1 MRIRPPTQSLLHCR
15 GTTAQ
20 NSATAERRPA
30 CNGWPLLFLSEEIL
44 ALVSGVL
51 LVHDICLFG
60 GMSRGLL
67 MSDYYAILGVSR
79 DAEDVV
85 IRAAWR
91 ALAQKYH
98 PDKFDG
104 PADVAQK
111 KMQEINNAYSVLADP
126 GRRAD
131 YDRDFAEGS
140 DGQAPDHGGFGNASH
155 DDVGGDAVPE
165 SVKGWSWGAFLL
177 NWIWAI
183 GNRTWIGLLVLI
195 PYLGFIMAILL
206 GIKGREW
213 AWKNRHWDSIDHFNE
228 VQRRWSFWGV
238 AIFVSLS
245 IVGVLAAIAL
255 PAYKDYEDRVRGAD
269 PSSQSSVTSPVE
281 ASGEN
286 QLTVRQPTPPVV
298 RSYQSPV
305 EPHSEQVSDQE
316 EFFQVVRDAVRVYPF
331 LDHES
336 SKADPVAIQEVI
348 DKRDRYIN
356 EGYSPANAL
365 RRAVNEVGP
374 MYARRYGATG
384 SR

>member
-1 MRIRPPTQSLLHCR
+1 
-15 GTTAQ
+15 
-20 NSATAERRPA
+20 
-30 CNGWPLLFLSEEIL
+30 
-44 ALVSGVL
+44 
-51 LVHDICLFG
+51 
-60 GMSRGLL
+60 

-111 KMQEINNAYSVLADP
+111 KMQDINNAYSVLADP
-126 GRRAD
+126 ERRAD
-131 YDRDFAEGS
+131 YDRSFSKGS
-140 DGQAPDHGGFGNASH
+140 NGQAPGQERSGDASH
-155 DDVGGDAVPE
+155 DDVGSNAVPE

-195 PYLGFIMAILL
+195 PYLGFIMAIVL
-206 GIKGREW
+206 GFKGREW
-213 AWKNRHWDSIDHFNE
+213 AWKNRHWDSVGHFNE

-238 AIFVSLS
+238 AIFISLS

-255 PAYKDYEDRVRGAD
+255 PAYKDYEDRMQGAVQ
-269 PSSQSSVTSPVE
+269 SSQSAMPPPVE
-281 ASGEN
+281 ASSAN
-286 QLTVRQPTPPVV
+286 RQALPQPATAEVQSGQPPIE
-298 RSYQSPV
+298 SP
-305 EPHSEQVSDQE
+305 PAQASDQD
-316 EFFQVVRDAVRVYPF
+316 EFSLVVRDAIRLYPF

-336 SKADPVAIQEVI
+336 SKADPVAIQKVV
-348 DKRDRYIN
+348 DKRDQYIN

-374 MYARRYGATG
+374 RYRG
-384 SR
+384 SGYN